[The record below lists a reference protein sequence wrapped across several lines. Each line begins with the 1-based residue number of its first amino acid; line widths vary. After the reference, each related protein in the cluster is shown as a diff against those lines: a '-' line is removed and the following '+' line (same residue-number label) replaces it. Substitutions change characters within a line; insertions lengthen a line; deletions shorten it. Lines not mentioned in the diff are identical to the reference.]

1 MPSHSPYRSRPHIS
15 RLQALKYAWRVG
27 LEAPCQAPPLS
38 REWEAGHSDR
48 DQYNAIYY
56 DGVWAPQ
63 DLDISLVRPD
73 RPYPPYPQHL
83 SAAGPTVQHGG
94 DRACHGETWG
104 RPCLP
109 RGGIDAA
116 VHPRTN
122 VPTMTR
128 VRMHPQ
134 RR

>member
-1 MPSHSPYRSRPHIS
+1 MPSHSPHRSRPHIS
-15 RLQALKYAWRVG
+15 LLQALKYAWRVG

-73 RPYPPYPQHL
+73 RPYALTHSTLPPL
-83 SAAGPTVQHGG
+83 DRLCNMGATVPTTGKHGG
-94 DRACHGETWG
+94 DRACHGEASTPQCTLE
-104 RPCLP
+104 RTCP
-109 RGGIDAA
+109 R
-116 VHPRTN
+116 
-122 VPTMTR
+122 
-128 VRMHPQ
+128 
-134 RR
+134 